1 MLIPRGSGTQLR
13 KSAAAVEVGSL
24 CPLEKRNRECSVPSP
39 AASVGKGS
47 GPT

>member
-13 KSAAAVEVGSL
+13 KSAAAAEVASL
-24 CPLEKRNRECSVPSP
+24 CSLEKRNRECSVPSP
-39 AASVGKGS
+39 AASVGEDS